1 MNSTHWMA
9 GGAVVLCCAAAW
21 WDLRT
26 RRIPNGLT
34 LPVLVGAL
42 CLHSALHAGQG
53 LLLSLAG
60 AAAAGALLLPGY
72 VLRFTGAGDVKLLM
86 AVGALLSFPAALLAG
101 LLSLV
106 MGGVLGL
113 ATAVSKRRG
122 RDVVGRAL
130 GLLHW
135 LAHRAAGAP
144 VARPVASNLRV
155 PFGVA
160 VALATALVVW
170 SPWLRGGN

>member
-1 MNSTHWMA
+1 VTFTHWIA
-9 GGAVVLCCAAAW
+9 GGAVLLCCAAAW

-86 AVGALLSFPAALLAG
+86 AVGALLSFPAALVAA

-106 MGGVLGL
+106 VGGVLAL
-113 ATAVSKRRG
+113 ATALSKRRG
-122 RDVVGRAL
+122 RDVLGRTL
-130 GLLHW
+130 GLTHW
-135 LAHRAAGAP
+135 LSHRAAGVP
-144 VARPVASNLRV
+144 LARPEGSNLRI

-170 SPWLRGGN
+170 TPWLHGGN

>member
-1 MNSTHWMA
+1 MTFTHWIA
-9 GGAVVLCCAAAW
+9 GGAVILCCAAAW

-60 AAAAGALLLPGY
+60 AAAAGALLVPGY

-86 AVGALLSFPAALLAG
+86 AVGALLSFPAALVAG

-106 MGGVLGL
+106 VGGLLGL
-113 ATAVSKRRG
+113 AAAISKRRG
-122 RDVVGRAL
+122 RDVLARTL
-130 GLLHW
+130 RLTHW
-135 LAHRAAGAP
+135 LAHRAAG
-144 VARPVASNLRV
+144 VGLARPEASNLRI

-160 VALATALVVW
+160 VALATAVVVW
-170 SPWLRGGN
+170 SPWFNGGY

>member
-60 AAAAGALLLPGY
+60 AGAAGALLIPGY
-72 VLRFTGAGDVKLLM
+72 ALKFTGAGDVKLLIT
-86 AVGALLSFPAALLAG
+86 VGALLSFPAALLAG

-106 MGGVLGL
+106 MGGLLGL
-113 ATAVSKRRG
+113 AAAVAKRRV
-122 RDVVGRAL
+122 RDVLIRAL
-130 GLLHW
+130 GLTHW
-135 LAHRAAGAP
+135 LAHRAAG
-144 VARPVASNLRV
+144 VTLARPEVSNLRI

-160 VALATALVVW
+160 VALATALVAW
-170 SPWLRGGN
+170 SPWFHGGY

>member
-1 MNSTHWMA
+1 MNTTHWMA
-9 GGAVVLCCAAAW
+9 GGAVLLCTVAAW

-42 CLHSALHAGQG
+42 CLHSALHSGQG

-72 VLRFTGAGDVKLLM
+72 ALRFTGAGDVKLLM
-86 AVGALLSFPAALLAG
+86 AVGALVAFPAGLAVG
-101 LLSLV
+101 LVSV
-106 MGGVLGL
+106 AVGGVLGVIVAL
-113 ATAVSKRRG
+113 SKRRLLEVLG
-122 RDVVGRAL
+122 RSAGLGR
-130 GLLHW
+130 W
-135 LAHRAAGAP
+135 LVHRAAKVP
-144 VARPVASNLRV
+144 LARPEASGLRL

-160 VALATALVVW
+160 IGLATAMVVW
-170 SPWLRGGN
+170 TPWMQGGR